1 MGDWIA
7 FWNSDN
13 SIYVNARHRDVHY
26 RTIADDIAR
35 YVPGPTAVVLDYGCG
50 DALHAD
56 RVAAVAGQLILT
68 DAAASVRERLTERFR
83 DCPTISVRAPGDLG
97 IAGGTLDLVVMH
109 SVAQYLGS
117 DELDA
122 LLATFRRLMKP
133 GTLLVVGDVMSPDA
147 PVGSDVTALLRF
159 AAANRFLGA
168 ALIGLARTLLSNY
181 IQLRSTLGLS
191 RYTAPEMIAKL
202 TAAGFSAER
211 ARVNIGHDQARMT
224 FLARLPTGPR
234 QYLPRKGE
242 VDPP

>member
-7 FWNSDN
+7 FWNSEH

-35 YVPGPTAVVLDYGCG
+35 YVPGPSAVVLDYGCG

-68 DAAASVRERLTERFR
+68 DAAASVRERLTERFHE
-83 DCPTISVRAPGDLG
+83 CPAITVRAPDDLR
-97 IAGGTLDLVVMH
+97 IADGTLDLVVMH

-117 DELDA
+117 GEFDA
-122 LLATFRRLMKP
+122 LLAAFRRLMKP
-133 GTLLVVGDVMSPDA
+133 GALLVVGDVMSPDA

-159 AAANRFLGA
+159 AAANGFLGA
-168 ALIGLARTLLSNY
+168 ALIGLARTLSSNY

-191 RYTAPEMIAKL
+191 RYTPPEMIARL
-202 TAAGFSAER
+202 AAAGFSAER
-211 ARVNIGHDQARMT
+211 SPANIGHDQARMT
-224 FLARLPTGPR
+224 FLARLPAQPAGHS
-234 QYLPRKGE
+234 GAGG
-242 VDPP
+242 